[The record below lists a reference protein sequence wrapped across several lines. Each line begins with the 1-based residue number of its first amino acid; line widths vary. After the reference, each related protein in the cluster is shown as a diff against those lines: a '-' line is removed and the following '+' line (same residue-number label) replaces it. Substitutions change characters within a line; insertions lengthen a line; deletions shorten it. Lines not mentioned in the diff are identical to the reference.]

1 MESQTSFIPKKSLA
15 KDTIVRE
22 VPVGFFTLI
31 STVLFFASLF
41 SGIGVYFYKNF
52 LNAQIKQN
60 SGLLQSAQKAFDTT
74 LIVELER
81 IDKRIESAKGI
92 LTNHIVVS
100 PIFKLLETSTIPS
113 VRFNTFS
120 YSFSNRKIEINM
132 SGQARNYAYVAL
144 QSDVL
149 GKNKYFLQHIFSD
162 LNLDGSGNVTFN
174 LSTVVSPTLLSY
186 KSFLERADDDL
197 ENQ

>member
-60 SGLLQSAQKAFDTT
+60 SGLLQSAQKAFDPT